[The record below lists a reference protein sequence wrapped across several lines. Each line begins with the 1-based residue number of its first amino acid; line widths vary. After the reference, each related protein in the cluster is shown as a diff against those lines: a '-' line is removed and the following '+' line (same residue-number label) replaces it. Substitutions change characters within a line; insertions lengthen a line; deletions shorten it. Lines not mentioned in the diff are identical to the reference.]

1 MKKVSILTPTY
12 NDAESFE
19 ETYQSVIS
27 QTYENWQWI
36 IVNDGSSDNTVEV
49 VGEKA
54 KEEKRITFISQ
65 ENGDQLNALLNGLN
79 YVDGDYIFILH
90 SDDLLPTPTFF
101 QDCVEAMRK
110 NVNVDG
116 LFGDLEIINEKSEK
130 TGMQKV
136 RDYKVEDN
144 VLALQLL
151 WLGRNLYS
159 DVAFHKTE
167 VFKKY
172 VKKNYLTWNCP
183 LWMNFEKDNVNMLHY
198 KKVSFPVL
206 KYRVHEGNY
215 INNELG
221 KMNVINGELRVATR
235 LMKFYS
241 ITNYEK
247 QYLKFRLKNKLFNNY
262 DFKVKYEKKETSNK
276 YEVLSFIVG
285 KRYDL
290 NNINNLFIES
300 VLAFYKNKNTRT
312 LTLEIPKDVRMYY
325 GKDVRFFNKALL
337 NDSLPSFYMNFME
350 EMKKGFSKI
359 EVNSLEE
366 KEKAEVMINFFCI
379 DGVEVEQV

>member
-1 MKKVSILTPTY
+1 
-12 NDAESFE
+12 
-19 ETYQSVIS
+19 
-27 QTYENWQWI
+27 
-36 IVNDGSSDNTVEV
+36 
-49 VGEKA
+49 
-54 KEEKRITFISQ
+54 
-65 ENGDQLNALLNGLN
+65 
-79 YVDGDYIFILH
+79 
-90 SDDLLPTPTFF
+90 
-101 QDCVEAMRK
+101 
-110 NVNVDG
+110 
-116 LFGDLEIINEKSEK
+116 
-130 TGMQKV
+130 
-136 RDYKVEDN
+136 
-144 VLALQLL
+144 
-151 WLGRNLYS
+151 
-159 DVAFHKTE
+159 
-167 VFKKY
+167 
-172 VKKNYLTWNCP
+172 
-183 LWMNFEKDNVNMLHY
+183 
-198 KKVSFPVL
+198 
-206 KYRVHEGNY
+206 
-215 INNELG
+215 
-221 KMNVINGELRVATR
+221 MNVINGELRVATR

-247 QYLKFRLKNKLFNNY
+247 QYLKFRLKNKLFNNC

-337 NDSLPSFYMNFME
+337 NGSLPSFYMNFME